1 MTKPLVVDLPHSLG
15 AEEAKRRID
24 KNIGKLGNHI
34 PGGASNV
41 NTRWEGDRLYLDV
54 SAMGQ
59 TVASQIDVQ
68 EKVVRLEVLL
78 PGILGMFGD
87 KIAGFLRRRGGELL
101 EDKSKKS

>member
-1 MTKPLVVDLPHSLG
+1 MAQPVVVDLPHSLG
-15 AEEAKRRID
+15 VDEAKRRIRN
-24 KNIGKLGNHI
+24 NIGKLGDHI

-41 NTRWEGDRLYLDV
+41 TTCWEGDRLYLDV

-59 TVASQIDVQ
+59 SVSTQIDVK
-68 EKVVRLEVLL
+68 ETVVRLEVLL

-87 KIAGFLRRRGGELL
+87 KIAGLLRRRGGELL